1 MNIKEKSSTISVEQH
16 VLEVSST
23 DPHLK
28 VDASTELHWQW
39 AMMRRGIAFDQCG
52 LIKWDTHQ
60 KWAQQLLALVSR
72 DAPSGYNRVTL
83 EQLGRADCE
92 LFTIM
97 SQELQLANTK
107 LTDVPPPMD
116 VQLDAF
122 RTDPRIQ
129 LHLLPMMK
137 GRISGEK
144 AYP

>member
-72 DAPSGYNRVTL
+72 EAPSGYNRVTL
-83 EQLGRADCE
+83 E
-92 LFTIM
+92 
-97 SQELQLANTK
+97 
-107 LTDVPPPMD
+107 
-116 VQLDAF
+116 
-122 RTDPRIQ
+122 
-129 LHLLPMMK
+129 
-137 GRISGEK
+137 
-144 AYP
+144 